1 MARCHLFF
9 MDNGGQVD
17 RCFVI
22 EGMFMLFVGYLVLG
36 AFAGMLAGLFGI
48 GGGLIIVP
56 VLVLSFH
63 AQGVA
68 PEIITHLAL
77 GTSLPTMIFTGFSS
91 LRAHQ
96 EAGAVD
102 WGMIRRL
109 GAGMLVGAW
118 LGGMTANLL
127 SASTLNIIIGCFAW
141 TMALQMGLNLRPKA
155 ERHMPGPLG
164 TGIAGTVIGWMS
176 ALFGIGGGS
185 LTVPYLTWNSVP
197 MRNAVAASAAC
208 SMPIALAGSLSYLY
222 AGWGDADLPEWSV
235 GFIYLP
241 ALLGI
246 VLTSTQFAR
255 LGARLAHS
263 MSPRRLKQ
271 AFALLML
278 LVGAKFMLFS

>member
-1 MARCHLFF
+1 
-9 MDNGGQVD
+9 
-17 RCFVI
+17 
-22 EGMFMLFVGYLVLG
+22 MLFMGYLLLG

-63 AQGVA
+63 AQGS
-68 PEIITHLAL
+68 PRHHYPSGTRHLAAHHDL
-77 GTSLPTMIFTGFSS
+77 HRLQL

-102 WGMIRRL
+102 WVMIRRL

-127 SASTLNIIIGCFAW
+127 SASTLNIIIGCFAR
-141 TMALQMGLNLRPKA
+141 TMALQMGLNFKPKA
-155 ERHMPGPLG
+155 ERHLPGALG
-164 TGIAGTVIGWMS
+164 TGIAGTLIGWMS

-185 LTVPYLTWNSVP
+185 LTVPYLSWNSVP

-208 SMPIALAGSLSYLY
+208 SMPIATAGSFSYLY
-222 AGWGDADLPEWSV
+222 AGWGNPDLPEWSL
-235 GFIYLP
+235 GYIYLP

-255 LGARLAHS
+255 VGAKLAHRL
-263 MSPRRLKQ
+263 SPQRLKQ

>member
-1 MARCHLFF
+1 
-9 MDNGGQVD
+9 
-17 RCFVI
+17 
-22 EGMFMLFVGYLVLG
+22 MLFVGYLVLG

-102 WGMIRRL
+102 WVMIRRL
-109 GAGMLVGAW
+109 GAGMLIGAW

-155 ERHMPGPLG
+155 ERHLPGPVG
-164 TGIAGTVIGWMS
+164 TGIAGAVIGWLS

-185 LTVPYLTWNSVP
+185 MTVPYL
-197 MRNAVAASAAC
+197 
-208 SMPIALAGSLSYLY
+208 SLSYLY
-222 AGWGDADLPEWSV
+222 AGWGHTDLPEWSV
-235 GFIYLP
+235 GYIYLP

-255 LGARLAHS
+255 VGARLAHKL
-263 MSPRRLKQ
+263 SPKRLKQ

>member
-1 MARCHLFF
+1 
-9 MDNGGQVD
+9 
-17 RCFVI
+17 
-22 EGMFMLFVGYLVLG
+22 MLFLGYLVLG
-36 AFAGMLAGLFGI
+36 AFAGLLAGLFGI

-63 AQGVA
+63 AQGVS

-102 WGMIRRL
+102 WVMIRRL
-109 GAGMLVGAW
+109 GVGMLIGAW
-118 LGGMTANLL
+118 LGGMTASQL

-141 TMALQMGLNLRPKA
+141 TMAVQMGLNLKPKA
-155 ERHMPGPLG
+155 ERRLPGPVG
-164 TGIAGTVIGWMS
+164 TGIAGTFIGWLS

-185 LTVPYLTWNSVP
+185 MTVPYLSWNSVP

-208 SMPIALAGSLSYLY
+208 SIPIAVAGSLSYLY
-222 AGWGDADLPEWSV
+222 AGWGRTDLPEWSV

-246 VLTSTQFAR
+246 ILTSTQFAR
-255 LGARLAHS
+255 IGARLAHRL
-263 MSPRRLKQ
+263 SPQRLKQ

-278 LVGAKFMLFS
+278 VVGAKFMLFS

>member
-1 MARCHLFF
+1 
-9 MDNGGQVD
+9 
-17 RCFVI
+17 
-22 EGMFMLFVGYLVLG
+22 MLFMGYLLLG

-56 VLVLSFH
+56 VLVVSFR
-63 AQGVA
+63 AMGFE
-68 PEIITHLAL
+68 PDIITHLAL

-102 WGMIRRL
+102 WVMIRRL

-141 TMALQMGLNLRPKA
+141 TMALQMGLNLKPKA
-155 ERHMPGPLG
+155 ERHLPGVLG

-185 LTVPYLTWNSVP
+185 LTVPYLSWNSVP
-197 MRNAVAASAAC
+197 MRNAVAATAAC

-222 AGWGDADLPEWSV
+222 AGWGNASLPEWSL

-255 LGARLAHS
+255 VGAKLAHKL
-263 MSPRRLKQ
+263 SPQRLKQ

>member
-222 AGWGDADLPEWSV
+222 AGWGDVDLPEWSV

>member
-1 MARCHLFF
+1 
-9 MDNGGQVD
+9 
-17 RCFVI
+17 
-22 EGMFMLFVGYLVLG
+22 MLFVGYLVLG

>member
-255 LGARLAHS
+255 LGARLAHR
-263 MSPRRLKQ
+263 MPPRRLKQ

>member
-1 MARCHLFF
+1 
-9 MDNGGQVD
+9 
-17 RCFVI
+17 
-22 EGMFMLFVGYLVLG
+22 MLFVGYLVLG

-255 LGARLAHS
+255 LGARLAHR

-271 AFALLML
+271 AFSLLML

>member
-1 MARCHLFF
+1 
-9 MDNGGQVD
+9 
-17 RCFVI
+17 
-22 EGMFMLFVGYLVLG
+22 MLFMGYLLLG

-56 VLVLSFH
+56 VLVMTFR
-63 AQGVA
+63 AQGID

-102 WGMIRRL
+102 WVMIRRL

-127 SASTLNIIIGCFAW
+127 STSTLNIIIGCFAW
-141 TMALQMGLNLRPKA
+141 SMALQMGLNLKPKA
-155 ERHMPGPLG
+155 ERHMPGALG
-164 TGIAGTVIGWMS
+164 TGIAGTIIGWMS

-185 LTVPYLTWNSVP
+185 LTVPYLSWNSVP

-222 AGWGDADLPEWSV
+222 AGWGHADLPEWSV
-235 GFIYLP
+235 GYIYLP

-255 LGARLAHS
+255 IGAKLAHRL
-263 MSPRRLKQ
+263 SPRRLKQ

>member
-1 MARCHLFF
+1 
-9 MDNGGQVD
+9 
-17 RCFVI
+17 
-22 EGMFMLFVGYLVLG
+22 
-36 AFAGMLAGLFGI
+36 MLAGLFGI

-91 LRAHQ
+91 CVRTRRQ
-96 EAGAVD
+96 ERWTGDDSAPGRRHAGRCLA
-102 WGMIRRL
+102 RRHDRQ
-109 GAGMLVGAW
+109 
-118 LGGMTANLL
+118 
-127 SASTLNIIIGCFAW
+127 S
-141 TMALQMGLNLRPKA
+141 A
-155 ERHMPGPLG
+155 ERQHPQHHHRLLRLDHGPADGAQFEAKSGATHAGPLG

>member
-1 MARCHLFF
+1 MCSALFARCTAS
-9 MDNGGQVD
+9 
-17 RCFVI
+17 
-22 EGMFMLFVGYLVLG
+22 EGIFMLFMGYLLLG

-68 PEIITHLAL
+68 PDIITHLAL

-102 WGMIRRL
+102 WVMIRRL

-141 TMALQMGLNLRPKA
+141 TMALQMGLNLKPKA
-155 ERHMPGPLG
+155 ERHLPGALG

-185 LTVPYLTWNSVP
+185 LTVPYLSWNSVP

-222 AGWGDADLPEWSV
+222 AGWNNPDLPEWSL

-255 LGARLAHS
+255 VGAKLAHRL
-263 MSPRRLKQ
+263 SPQRLKQ

>member
-1 MARCHLFF
+1 MG
-9 MDNGGQVD
+9 NGGQVD

-222 AGWGDADLPEWSV
+222 AGWGDAELPEWSV

-255 LGARLAHS
+255 LGARLAHR

>member
-1 MARCHLFF
+1 

-255 LGARLAHS
+255 LGARLAHR

>member
-1 MARCHLFF
+1 MG
-9 MDNGGQVD
+9 NGGQVD

>member
-1 MARCHLFF
+1 
-9 MDNGGQVD
+9 
-17 RCFVI
+17 
-22 EGMFMLFVGYLVLG
+22 MLFMGYLLLG

-56 VLVLSFH
+56 VLVVSFR
-63 AQGVA
+63 AMGFE
-68 PEIITHLAL
+68 PDIITHLAL

-102 WGMIRRL
+102 WVMIRRL
-109 GAGMLVGAW
+109 GVGMLIGAW
-118 LGGMTANLL
+118 LGGMTANQL
-127 SASTLNIIIGCFAW
+127 SAGTLNVIIGCFAW
-141 TMALQMGLNLRPKA
+141 AMALQMGLNLRPKA
-155 ERHMPGPLG
+155 ERHLPGPMG
-164 TGIAGTVIGWMS
+164 TGIAGTLIGWMS

-185 LTVPYLTWNSVP
+185 LTVPYLCWNSVP
-197 MRNAVAASAAC
+197 MRNAIAASAAC

-222 AGWGDADLPEWSV
+222 AGWGHADLPEWSV

-255 LGARLAHS
+255 VGARLAHRL
-263 MSPRRLKQ
+263 SPKRLKQ

>member
-1 MARCHLFF
+1 
-9 MDNGGQVD
+9 MDNGGHVD

-255 LGARLAHS
+255 LGARLAHR

>member
-1 MARCHLFF
+1 
-9 MDNGGQVD
+9 
-17 RCFVI
+17 
-22 EGMFMLFVGYLVLG
+22 MLFVGYLVLG

-102 WGMIRRL
+102 WVMIRRL
-109 GAGMLVGAW
+109 GAGMFIGAW
-118 LGGMTANLL
+118 LGGLTASQL

-141 TMALQMGLNLRPKA
+141 TMALQMGLNLKPKA
-155 ERHMPGPLG
+155 ERHLPGAFG

-185 LTVPYLTWNSVP
+185 LTVPYLSWNSVP

-222 AGWGDADLPEWSV
+222 AGWDHADLPEWSV
-235 GFIYLP
+235 GYIYLP

-255 LGARLAHS
+255 IGAKLAHRL
-263 MSPRRLKQ
+263 SPTRLKQ

-278 LVGAKFMLFS
+278 LVGAKFMLLS

>member
-1 MARCHLFF
+1 MCSALFVRCTAS
-9 MDNGGQVD
+9 
-17 RCFVI
+17 
-22 EGMFMLFVGYLVLG
+22 EGIFMLFMGYLLLG

-68 PEIITHLAL
+68 PDIITHLAL

-185 LTVPYLTWNSVP
+185 LTVPYLSWNSVP

-222 AGWGDADLPEWSV
+222 AGWNNPDLPEWSL

-255 LGARLAHS
+255 VGAKLAHRL
-263 MSPRRLKQ
+263 SPQRLKQ

>member
-1 MARCHLFF
+1 
-9 MDNGGQVD
+9 
-17 RCFVI
+17 
-22 EGMFMLFVGYLVLG
+22 MLFVGYLVLG

-208 SMPIALAGSLSYLY
+208 SMPIALAGSLSYL
-222 AGWGDADLPEWSV
+222 
-235 GFIYLP
+235 IC
-241 ALLGI
+241 
-246 VLTSTQFAR
+246 R
-255 LGARLAHS
+255 LGRRRAARVERRIHLSAGPAWHRAHQHPVCPS
-263 MSPRRLKQ
+263 GRQTGTQNVTPAAQ
-271 AFALLML
+271 AGLCPAHVAGGCQIHAL
-278 LVGAKFMLFS
+278 

>member
-1 MARCHLFF
+1 
-9 MDNGGQVD
+9 
-17 RCFVI
+17 
-22 EGMFMLFVGYLVLG
+22 MLFMGYLLLG

-68 PEIITHLAL
+68 PDIITHLAL

-102 WGMIRRL
+102 WVMIRRL

-141 TMALQMGLNLRPKA
+141 TMALQMGLNLKPKA
-155 ERHMPGPLG
+155 GVICRGARHRHRRHRHRLDVGLVRHRWRLADRALSELEQRADAQRRGSLRRLQHAHRPGGQPQLPLRRLEQSRPARVEPG
-164 TGIAGTVIGWMS
+164 VHLPAGAARHRAHQYPVCP
-176 ALFGIGGGS
+176 GGGQ
-185 LTVPYLTWNSVP
+185 
-197 MRNAVAASAAC
+197 
-208 SMPIALAGSLSYLY
+208 AG
-222 AGWGDADLPEWSV
+222 A
-235 GFIYLP
+235 P
-241 ALLGI
+241 ALSPAAQAGI
-246 VLTSTQFAR
+246 RPADAA
-255 LGARLAHS
+255 GGH
-263 MSPRRLKQ
+263 
-271 AFALLML
+271 
-278 LVGAKFMLFS
+278 KFMLFS